1 MAIVIWSFSANEDLD
16 EIFEYIAKT
25 YSKQSAIDL
34 TKTIVNRTKNLEN
47 FPKMGRIVPE
57 IKNDKVRELIEGKY
71 RIIYE
76 MLDDD
81 VVLIA
86 KIYHSSRNLHEDSL

>member
-1 MAIVIWSFSANEDLD
+1 MAIVIWSFSANEELD
-16 EIFEYIAKT
+16 EVLEYFNNKF
-25 YSKQSAIDL
+25 SKESAIILAKKIVSRIKDL
-34 TKTIVNRTKNLEN
+34 EH

-57 IKNDKVRELIEGKY
+57 IQDEKVRELIEGKY

-86 KIYHSSRNLHEDSL
+86 KIHHSSRNLGETI